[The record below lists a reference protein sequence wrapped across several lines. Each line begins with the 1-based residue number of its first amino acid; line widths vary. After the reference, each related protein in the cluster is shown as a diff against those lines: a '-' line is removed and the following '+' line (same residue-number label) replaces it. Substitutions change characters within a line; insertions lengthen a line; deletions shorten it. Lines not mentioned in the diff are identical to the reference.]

1 MSENQLPEQ
10 EAQQDAEIAI
20 QIEDNIEAQSDQQNS
35 EDELERY
42 TKNVSKRINKLNEKN
57 RQSEQRA
64 QLAEQALLHQDQELQ
79 RLRALAQQSEANSL
93 DKEEEAIKAKEMQID
108 DLYKKAMQA
117 NDVDSISKAD
127 TLKTELVIQKEKLRI
142 AKQNSQKKTEQA
154 QQVYQQQPVY
164 QQPQQAP
171 EPSEKALSWQDNNP
185 WFDETKPEFNREA
198 HYWARVVDE
207 FLVEEGFVPDSE
219 EYYNE
224 LNDRI
229 VKRFPELQASNPEN
243 TNVDQ
248 SVSSPS
254 MQRVAPA
261 SRSRQKTS
269 DPKGGVKFTRDEMER
284 LRPLKPHN
292 MSEEDW
298 FKSVAMEQ
306 QKIMQKQ
313 A

>member
-10 EAQQDAEIAI
+10 EAQQDSEIAI

-64 QLAEQALLHQDQELQ
+64 QLAEQALIQQDQELQ

-93 DKEEEAIKAKEMQID
+93 DKEEEAIKAKEMQVD
-108 DLYKKAMQA
+108 ELYKKAMQA

-142 AKQNSQKKTEQA
+142 AKQNSQKRTEQA
-154 QQVYQQQPVY
+154 QQTQQPVY

-171 EPSEKALSWQDNNP
+171 APSEKALSWQDNNP
-185 WFDETKPEFNREA
+185 WFDESKPEFNREA

-219 EYYNE
+219 EYYTE

-248 SVSSPS
+248 SVSNPS

-298 FKSVAMEQ
+298 FKSVAMEK

>member
-35 EDELERY
+35 EYELERY

-64 QLAEQALLHQDQELQ
+64 QLAEQALIQQDQELQ

-93 DKEEEAIKAKEMQID
+93 DKEEEAIKAKEMQVD
-108 DLYKKAMQA
+108 ELYKKAMQA

-154 QQVYQQQPVY
+154 QQPQQPVY

-171 EPSEKALSWQDNNP
+171 APSEKALSWQDNNP
-185 WFDETKPEFNREA
+185 WFDESKPDFNSEA
-198 HYWARVVDE
+198 HYCARVVDE

-229 VKRFPELQASNPEN
+229 SKRFPELQTSNPEN

-298 FKSVAMEQ
+298 FKSVAMEK

>member
-10 EAQQDAEIAI
+10 EAQQDSEIAI

-64 QLAEQALLHQDQELQ
+64 QLAEQALIQQDQELQ

-93 DKEEEAIKAKEMQID
+93 DKEEEAIKAKEMQVD
-108 DLYKKAMQA
+108 ELYKKAMQA

-142 AKQNSQKKTEQA
+142 AKQNSQKRTEQA
-154 QQVYQQQPVY
+154 QQ
-164 QQPQQAP
+164 
-171 EPSEKALSWQDNNP
+171 ALSWQDNKP
-185 WFDETKPEFNREA
+185 WFDESKPEFNREA

-219 EYYNE
+219 EYYTE

-248 SVSSPS
+248 SVSNPS

-269 DPKGGVKFTRDEMER
+269 DPKGGVKFTIDEMER

-298 FKSVAMEQ
+298 FKSVAMEK

>member
-1 MSENQLPEQ
+1 M
-10 EAQQDAEIAI
+10 
-20 QIEDNIEAQSDQQNS
+20 
-35 EDELERY
+35 
-42 TKNVSKRINKLNEKN
+42 
-57 RQSEQRA
+57 
-64 QLAEQALLHQDQELQ
+64 
-79 RLRALAQQSEANSL
+79 AQQSEANSL
-93 DKEEEAIKAKEMQID
+93 DKEEEAIKAKEMQVD
-108 DLYKKAMQA
+108 ELYKKAMQA

-154 QQVYQQQPVY
+154 QQPQQPIY

-171 EPSEKALSWQDNNP
+171 APSEKALSWQDNNP
-185 WFDETKPEFNREA
+185 WFDESKPDFNREA

-229 VKRFPELQASNPEN
+229 SKRFPELQASNPEN

-298 FKSVAMEQ
+298 FKSVAMEK

>member
-1 MSENQLPEQ
+1 M
-10 EAQQDAEIAI
+10 
-20 QIEDNIEAQSDQQNS
+20 
-35 EDELERY
+35 
-42 TKNVSKRINKLNEKN
+42 SKRINKLNEKN

-171 EPSEKALSWQDNNP
+171 EPSEKALSW
-185 WFDETKPEFNREA
+185 
-198 HYWARVVDE
+198 
-207 FLVEEGFVPDSE
+207 
-219 EYYNE
+219 
-224 LNDRI
+224 
-229 VKRFPELQASNPEN
+229 
-243 TNVDQ
+243 
-248 SVSSPS
+248 
-254 MQRVAPA
+254 
-261 SRSRQKTS
+261 
-269 DPKGGVKFTRDEMER
+269 
-284 LRPLKPHN
+284 
-292 MSEEDW
+292 
-298 FKSVAMEQ
+298 
-306 QKIMQKQ
+306 
-313 A
+313 